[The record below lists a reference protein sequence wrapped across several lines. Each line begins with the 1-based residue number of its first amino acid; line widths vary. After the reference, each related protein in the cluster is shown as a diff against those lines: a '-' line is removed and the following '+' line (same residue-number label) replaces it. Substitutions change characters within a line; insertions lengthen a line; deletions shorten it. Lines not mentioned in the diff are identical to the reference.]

1 MLFLFE
7 LTGTAAFAFSGAAAA
22 VHKKMDI
29 FGCVILGM
37 TTACG
42 GGIIRDLL
50 LGITPPSA
58 FTHPVY
64 AACAA
69 FVSILFFITAPKAN
83 ISWSSAAFR
92 TAHRRFFS
100 FLLLIMDS
108 VGLGIFTSAGVI
120 TSLNRFPEQQEFL
133 AVFVGTVTG
142 VGGGVLRD
150 VFSCRIPSVFV
161 KDFYACAAVLGAVLC
176 IAMRSL
182 LGETAALISGTAL
195 TVLLRLLAVFFKWHL
210 PRAD

>member
-83 ISWSSAAFR
+83 IS
-92 TAHRRFFS
+92 
-100 FLLLIMDS
+100 
-108 VGLGIFTSAGVI
+108 
-120 TSLNRFPEQQEFL
+120 
-133 AVFVGTVTG
+133 
-142 VGGGVLRD
+142 
-150 VFSCRIPSVFV
+150 
-161 KDFYACAAVLGAVLC
+161 
-176 IAMRSL
+176 
-182 LGETAALISGTAL
+182 
-195 TVLLRLLAVFFKWHL
+195 
-210 PRAD
+210 

>member
-1 MLFLFE
+1 MDGIVFCLE
-7 LTGTAAFAFSGAAAA
+7 IIGTVAFAFSGAAAA

-100 FLLLIMDS
+100 FLLLIM
-108 VGLGIFTSAGVI
+108 
-120 TSLNRFPEQQEFL
+120 E
-133 AVFVGTVTG
+133 
-142 VGGGVLRD
+142 
-150 VFSCRIPSVFV
+150 
-161 KDFYACAAVLGAVLC
+161 
-176 IAMRSL
+176 
-182 LGETAALISGTAL
+182 
-195 TVLLRLLAVFFKWHL
+195 
-210 PRAD
+210 

>member
-42 GGIIRDLL
+42 GIIRDLL

-64 AACAA
+64 AVCAA
-69 FVSILFFITAPKAN
+69 FVSILFFITAAKAN

-92 TAHRRFFS
+92 TAHRRLFS

-108 VGLGIFTSAGVI
+108 VGLGIFTAAGVI

-161 KDFYACAAVLGAVLC
+161 KDFYACAAV
-176 IAMRSL
+176 
-182 LGETAALISGTAL
+182 
-195 TVLLRLLAVFFKWHL
+195 
-210 PRAD
+210 